1 MNRRLLIQTLL
12 VFGII
17 ALVSWPEIRQPR
29 PLSVWR
35 YVPDLE
41 QTVEAEELAA
51 FSATAEE
58 RRRSGYSTD
67 VTLGGNAPLAPGGVD
82 RRLRPGER
90 PQMAINLP
98 VDILALGAKVNA
110 VMGRAR
116 TSLNTPIPYARL
128 ILRDIRTG
136 AIIGRVTANEEG
148 RYSFLD
154 VGASAYV
161 VELIGPDGS
170 VVAASEMVAMA
181 PGDVRETTVRVG
193 ANAISLAAQFSG
205 RLSASLAD
213 TLNAAGDDVGRAT
226 DPTMGVPVA
235 SPRF

>member
-1 MNRRLLIQTLL
+1 
-12 VFGII
+12 
-17 ALVSWPEIRQPR
+17 
-29 PLSVWR
+29 
-35 YVPDLE
+35 VPDLE

-67 VTLGGNAPLAPGGVD
+67 VTLGGNAPVSGDGD

-90 PQMAINLP
+90 SQAAINLP

-110 VMGRAR
+110 VMG
-116 TSLNTPIPYARL
+116 
-128 ILRDIRTG
+128 RDIRTG

-226 DPTMGVPVA
+226 DPTTGMSVA